1 METVSITVD
10 LKNEDGEASECE
22 QLRTWS
28 VPMTSL
34 LYLGLSLL
42 ILNVSM
48 HKTETCGGEATL
60 VSE

>member
-1 METVSITVD
+1 METTSIAVDLRNEDREASKREQLHTWAVSIT
-10 LKNEDGEASECE
+10 
-22 QLRTWS
+22 
-28 VPMTSL
+28 SL
-34 LYLGLSLL
+34 IYLGLSLL

>member
-1 METVSITVD
+1 METASITVD
-10 LKNEDGEASECE
+10 LRNEDGEASERE
-22 QLRTWS
+22 QLHTWAVS
-28 VPMTSL
+28 MTSL